1 MNFTLSGSLHKGQS
15 QIGTEHK
22 MFRNSID
29 FLFPLIPV
37 FFSAHFIVGLKALN
51 PRNIAWLGSDNFTG
65 YLAQIYYLSDTW
77 RFPLA
82 ANPGYGL
89 GNSTS
94 LTYTGPS
101 TIFLLPQ
108 KIFNLDP
115 GIQLFGFW
123 ILLNVYL
130 QVLLGIRIALKFTDS
145 RITAYSFGILMLS
158 PFLLMRIQWHFWLI
172 SHFLLLWAILVLIRY
187 HQTKIIKLG
196 NLSLLIVFSYLVN
209 TYLLMMVLILLTA
222 WLVYAKFIDKIAL
235 QTLSRIF
242 AVISG
247 SFVACL
253 ILVDGRFLVTSPYES
268 ARSLLTPSYGAHPG
282 NILAF
287 FQSNTGDSMYGN
299 WGDYPKSYSNIVPG
313 FGHIKGD
320 YEGYA
325 YLGLGGLLLFVFGA
339 YFFLKAYKGYRR
351 LNKYWPYALAG
362 FVTFLFAISF
372 RVGFGAFEKEFPF
385 PLIAKYALSLF
396 RSSGRFMWILA
407 YAVLVLSLLL
417 LVKHLSPNKLKITIS
432 LLALIQLIE
441 LAGPLQQ
448 RQNFVENFES
458 SGSVV
463 KPIDSS
469 QFRGLSKDKS
479 SVNFW
484 PQTNAPTGWDYVSLL
499 AAKNGLNT
507 NGVYTSRPN
516 YLEMRRIEDSTFRE
530 LCSNRLNPE
539 VMYAV
544 PIASIAELRSCGLK
558 KQPSMIIRKVAIYI
572 L

>member
-1 MNFTLSGSLHKGQS
+1 MKFTLSRFLHKLQS
-15 QIGTEHK
+15 QFGT
-22 MFRNSID
+22 RQNILRSTSD
-29 FLFPLIPV
+29 FFFPFIPV
-37 FFSAHFIVGLKALN
+37 FFSAHFIVGLNALN

-65 YLAQIYYLSDTW
+65 YLAQFYYLSDAW

-108 KIFNLDP
+108 KIFNVDP

-130 QVLLGIRIALKFTDS
+130 QVLLGIRIALRFTNS

-196 NLSLLIVFSYLVN
+196 NLSLLIIFSYLVN

-222 WLVYAKFIDKIAL
+222 GLIYARFIDKLEL
-235 QTLSRIF
+235 QAFSRIF
-242 AVISG
+242 GVISG

-253 ILVDGRFLVTSPYES
+253 ILVDGKFFTTSPYES
-268 ARSLLTPSYGAHPG
+268 ARSLLTPSYGAHPA
-282 NILAF
+282 NILSF

-299 WGDYPKSYSNIVPG
+299 WGDHPKSLSDIVPA
-313 FGHIKGD
+313 FGHIQGD

-325 YLGLGGLLLFVFGA
+325 YLGLGGLLLLASGV
-339 YFFLKAYKGYRR
+339 YIFLRTHNSHRR
-351 LNKYWPYALAG
+351 LNEYWPYALAG
-362 FVTFLFAISF
+362 FTTFLFAISF

-417 LVKHLSPNKLKITIS
+417 LVKYLSPNKLKTVLS
-432 LLALIQLIE
+432 FLALIQLIE
-441 LAGPLQQ
+441 LSGPLQQ
-448 RQNFVENFES
+448 RKNFIENFSS

-463 KPIDSS
+463 STIDSS
-469 QFRGLSKDKS
+469 HFQGLSKNKS

-484 PQTNAPTGWDYVSLL
+484 PQTNAPIGWDYVSLL

-516 YLEMRRIEDSTFRE
+516 YFEMKRIENSTFRE
-530 LCSNRLNPE
+530 LCSNQLKAE
-539 VMYAV
+539 IMYAV
-544 PIASIAELRSCGLK
+544 PIGNITELISCGLK
-558 KQPSMIIRKVAIYI
+558 KEPSMIVRKVAIYI
-572 L
+572 R